1 MHNIYQSV
9 IPAKAGIQLT
19 RVRTAHA
26 LWQARRVGNLLPTR
40 TVTPEYAALL
50 PGYTLSGCALALVA
64 LTGIAHAADA
74 PYPNRPIRLVVSG
87 VAGSSNFAARLI
99 ANGLSGALGQQVVV
113 DGREGGVLAAE
124 IASRAAPDGYTLHLN
139 GSALWLLP
147 FMRARVPYD
156 PVRDFTPVTLAVST
170 PNILVVHP
178 SVAVKTVRDLIALA
192 KAKPGELNCA
202 TGNAGTSNH
211 LAAEL
216 FKSMTGVNITR
227 IPYKGG
233 APAISDLVGG
243 QVHLMFG
250 AALAVAQH
258 VQSGRLRALA
268 VTSAKPSSLAPGLQ
282 TVAEAGVPG
291 YSSVAIFGVLAPAK
305 TPPALIERLN
315 REIVKVLHQPD
326 VKERLFN
333 GGSEVVASTPEAFG
347 AAIKTEMATLGKLIK
362 DAGIRDD

>member
-1 MHNIYQSV
+1 MKTIV
-9 IPAKAGIQLT
+9 
-19 RVRTAHA
+19 TAA
-26 LWQARRVGNLLPTR
+26 VLFATAA
-40 TVTPEYAALL
+40 VTHTAIGAE
-50 PGYTLSGCALALVA
+50 TL
-64 LTGIAHAADA
+64 
-74 PYPNRPIRLVVSG
+74 YPNRPIRLVVSG
-87 VAGSSNFAARLI
+87 FAGSSNFAARLI
-99 ANGLSGALGQQVVV
+99 ANGLSASLGQQVVV

-147 FMRARVPYD
+147 FMRSRVPYD
-156 PVRDFTPVTLAVST
+156 TLRDFTPVTLAVST

-192 KAKPGELNCA
+192 KAKPGELNYA
-202 TGNAGTSNH
+202 SGNAGTSNH

-216 FKSMTGVNITR
+216 FKSMTGVNIVR

-233 APAISDLVGG
+233 APAISDLVSG

-250 AALAVAQH
+250 AALAVSQH

-268 VTSAKPSSLAPGLQ
+268 VTSAKPSALAPGLP

-291 YSSVAIFGVLAPAK
+291 YASVAIFGVLAPAK
-305 TPPALIERLN
+305 TPPALVDRLN
-315 REIVKVLHQPD
+315 REIIRVLQQPD

-333 GGSEVVASTPEAFG
+333 GGSEVVGSTAEAFG
-347 AAIKTEMATLGKLIK
+347 TAIKMEMATLGKVIR
-362 DAGIRDD
+362 DAGIRDE

>member
-1 MHNIYQSV
+1 MM
-9 IPAKAGIQLT
+9 KAIA
-19 RVRTAHA
+19 V
-26 LWQARRVGNLLPTR
+26 VFPLL
-40 TVTPEYAALL
+40 
-50 PGYTLSGCALALVA
+50 
-64 LTGIAHAADA
+64 LTGFAIAHAADA

-87 VAGSSNFAARLI
+87 VAGSSNFTARLI
-99 ANGLSGALGQQVVV
+99 ANGLSGAFGQQVVV
-113 DGREGGVLAAE
+113 DGREGGVIAAE
-124 IASRAAPDGYTLHLN
+124 IAAHAAPDGYTLHLN

-147 FMRARVPYD
+147 YMRSRVPYD
-156 PVRDFTPVTLAVST
+156 PVRDFTPVTLAIAT

-178 SVAVKTVRDLIALA
+178 SVPVKSVRELVALA

-216 FKSMTGVNITR
+216 FKSMAGVDITR

-243 QVHLMFG
+243 QVQLMFG
-250 AALAVAQH
+250 AALAVTQH

-268 VTSAKPSSLAPGLQ
+268 VTSARPSPLAPGLP

-291 YSSVAIFGVLAPAK
+291 YASVAIFGVLAPAR
-305 TPPALIERLN
+305 TQSGLIERLN
-315 REIVKVLHQPD
+315 REIVKVLQQPD
-326 VKERLFN
+326 VKERLFK

-347 AAIKTEMATLGKLIK
+347 AAIKAEMTTLGKLIT
-362 DAGIRDD
+362 DAGIKDD